1 MIESV
6 FQQAPFDEKIDDKIA
21 EKIGIK
27 FLVQQ
32 KYLSSDHC
40 SKCGRFASGVYRI
53 QEFVFVCKYCLFEE
67 NLERRFNEERSKL
80 G

>member
-21 EKIGIK
+21 EKIGNE
-27 FLVQQ
+27 FLVKQE
-32 KYLSSDHC
+32 YLSSDHC

-53 QEFVFVCKYCLFEE
+53 QEFVFVCKYCLLQE

>member
-21 EKIGIK
+21 EKIGIE

-40 SKCGRFASGVYRI
+40 SKCGRFTSGVYRI
-53 QEFVFVCKYCLFEE
+53 Q
-67 NLERRFNEERSKL
+67 
-80 G
+80 